1 MPAVA
6 SWANLMP
13 YSVTVTSRSS
23 GDSYSGQTYGTAV
36 SYNAAIQVNAGN
48 EVIKSASNQE
58 IVFKYKV
65 YLQTTT
71 QPGQLDEVTLP
82 SDFNSETPEIVAMR
96 PVSDENGIHHVILWV
111 K

>member
-13 YSVTVTSRSS
+13 WSVSVAPRTA
-23 GDSYSGQTYGTAV
+23 GDSYSDQTYGAPV

-48 EVIKSASNQE
+48 EVIKTTSNQE
-58 IVFKYKV
+58 IVFKYKIF
-65 YLQTTT
+65 LQTTT
-71 QPGQLDEVTLP
+71 TPGQLDQVTLP
-82 SDFNSETPEIVAMR
+82 SAFNSETPEIVTMR
-96 PVSDENGIHHVILWV
+96 PVSDENGIHHVVLWV